1 MTLSIKG
8 FSEQRGVD
16 NTSFGYVHIYDDET
30 GIELVHT
37 FELVGPAEEEVLM
50 SVYNAGNTTYHSTV
64 EKE

>member
-1 MTLSIKG
+1 MEYIKSY
-8 FSEQRGVD
+8 SEQRGED
-16 NTSFGYVHIYDDET
+16 DISFGYVHIYDDES

-37 FELVGPAEEEVLM
+37 FEIVGPADEVVLM